1 MKKILLLGLM
11 GLMGLSGSRAH
22 GQMIIDMWNMTTGV
36 DTTLWYDIDGVDSVI
51 ITPGNKTSA
60 RSGLVNIG
68 FPFTLGESTY
78 SQFSTN
84 INGTVRLGSTQLSA
98 NGSYSNALN
107 QNNGPKI
114 EPFGYRGR
122 FDNNCYTRMALLGTA
137 GNRVLVVETRMKDYS
152 YFSDS
157 LYVSFQVQLFEAGGL
172 RVVYGEADSGA
183 VYTTTSARLQNG
195 VSAGVSSSNKDIIFI
210 DFATHE
216 AVRLNASCSLHNT
229 AAAWPEKGR
238 WYRLAYDSTL
248 CPYPPAVTATATNL
262 ANVSLQNPDGGT
274 LHVVIPARGID
285 TLWTGTTL
293 NLGGGFNPAT
303 TYQGTVQTV
312 CGSDTS
318 LRSRSFSFTTGCG
331 PVVHLP
337 WVSEFSNY
345 SLGCW
350 DASQYS
356 YYNYRWEGSNG
367 YAVASSLTS
376 SGTNTHYD
384 EWLVSPVVNLPNVD
398 GLVMKFKYSSE
409 ALHGVSPT
417 MDVRVAPCTAA
428 GVVDTADWTTVMTL
442 TGVYSNYIERRI
454 FLDTWRGQTVKVA
467 FVRTGLGGNCVY
479 LDRVELLQEL
489 EPVFTLTAPTHART
503 GESVTL
509 TAQRVTGVTTGL
521 TYTWHSSLM
530 DSTTVTTAPVLTM
543 TYTAGGT
550 DTMMVIASN
559 AYGADTAIVIV
570 TVHDCTARPVP
581 YIEDFDGEEAT
592 TEWETAGS
600 MPSCWI
606 IKTSDASATTLP
618 HIVSSYQYISAV
630 TNNALLMMAG
640 DPSQHGVCEMEM
652 VAMPY
657 INEPLTN
664 LQLAFDYCF
673 ESSRCVLE
681 VGYYNS
687 YLDVFT
693 VVDTVTP
700 HTGSYIRDTVSF
712 LGVTANNV
720 HIALRWSHST
730 SYWGVAIDNIE
741 VLDTPVPQISIESPS
756 IAYVYDTVDFT
767 AHLLHGDTTG
777 LTYSWQ
783 STMVDNGV
791 AQMVATDSVLHVLYT
806 VPGTDTIK
814 LTTVNAYGSR
824 IDWVYVQVSD
834 CNRRAIPY
842 FDDFESVPVG
852 VVDDLYTPREPG
864 HLPECWESRWTGHE
878 YLSPRGYGLTYY
890 LDGTRVDTK
899 VLVLEAGTNN
909 NSSTVTYV
917 VLPGFEYDI
926 NELSVAFDY
935 FLLRYLEPQYNGIF
949 SVGYMVDTVFTPVRN
964 LTFFEHLPFRRDT
977 IRFHDVTIPNARIAL
992 RYQFTLFA
1000 ENYAA
1005 IDNLEVFRDTTPVLP
1020 PVPDTVWRTVTLTC
1034 DSTMG
1039 VTDGGGVYPDSS
1051 MVTLSATALDG
1062 YEFTS
1067 WDDGDSSNPRLV
1079 MVVSDT
1085 SFVAIFNAVEDTTP
1099 IPVPDTV
1106 WRTVTLNCDSTMGVT
1121 DGGGVYPD
1129 SSMVTLSATA
1139 LDGYEFTSWDDG
1151 DTNAV
1156 RTLLLVS
1163 DTTFTAYFAPD
1174 TMPGPQDTL
1183 WRTVT
1188 VHMLLDSGDT
1198 LFEADV
1204 VSVTGAGSYPDST
1217 LVTLTAYY
1225 DNYYPYFWYWVTPA
1239 NDTLY
1244 DNPYSFV
1251 VTSDT
1256 VINAIFGPM
1265 CVGIDGTE
1273 GAAPDVFLHPN
1284 PATGDA
1290 YVSVG
1295 VPSTVTVVDLQG
1307 RTVLQPTRV
1316 ASTLC
1321 IQQGTLPKGIY
1332 FVSVSNSVGTVV
1344 KKLVIQ

>member
-1 MKKILLLGLM
+1 MLSPAITLPSTGMHNMKLWVE
-11 GLMGLSGSRAH
+11 GSRPMMVRLSSTASTDTADYNDTLLVVNSNSTP
-22 GQMIIDMWNMTTGV
+22 IDMWWHMVDLEPYAGQTVRIGFFKMAGGQSFINEIKIDYDTLPKLFAIDGQSRTMVDSSTLFTVSLRRGSTDGLHYTWSSSRGGIISTNAICDSMTVIYPSGSGNLVDTITVVATNAYGSDTV
-36 DTTLWYDIDGVDSVI
+36 SKMLRVVDCTPATSLPWTEDFQDGDVCWYKPEGSKWYDAIPNGMASQEHLRHLYLQARTDTLGSWIMSKEIQIPADTTLATRLFWNVASS
-51 ITPGNKTSA
+51 N
-60 RSGLVNIG
+60 N
-68 FPFTLGESTY
+68 TY
-78 SQFSTN
+78 QH
-84 INGTVRLGSTQLSA
+84 L
-98 NGSYSNALN
+98 YS
-107 QNNGPKI
+107 
-114 EPFGYRGR
+114 
-122 FDNNCYTRMALLGTA
+122 
-137 GNRVLVVETRMKDYS
+137 VLVTTAQDYTDTAN
-152 YFSDS
+152 YTV
-157 LYVSFQVQLFEAGGL
+157 LYTDNS
-172 RVVYGEADSGA
+172 
-183 VYTTTSARLQNG
+183 
-195 VSAGVSSSNKDIIFI
+195 
-210 DFATHE
+210 TH
-216 AVRLNASCSLHNT
+216 VN
-229 AAAWPEKGR
+229 
-238 WYRLAYDSTL
+238 
-248 CPYPPAVTATATNL
+248 
-262 ANVSLQNPDGGT
+262 
-274 LHVVIPARGID
+274 
-285 TLWTGTTL
+285 
-293 NLGGGFNPAT
+293 
-303 TYQGTVQTV
+303 
-312 CGSDTS
+312 
-318 LRSRSFSFTTGCG
+318 
-331 PVVHLP
+331 
-337 WVSEFSNY
+337 FSNY
-345 SLGCW
+345 DIRSVDLSPYAGQSIHVAFHNHAWHLAPSATGLYIDNVEIRPAPVPVVSLS
-350 DASQYS
+350 APNPTNSHEPVTFTA
-356 YYNYRWEGSNG
+356 NLIEGS
-367 YAVASSLTS
+367 S
-376 SGTNTHYD
+376 
-384 EWLVSPVVNLPNVD
+384 
-398 GLVMKFKYSSE
+398 
-409 ALHGVSPT
+409 
-417 MDVRVAPCTAA
+417 
-428 GVVDTADWTTVMTL
+428 
-442 TGVYSNYIERRI
+442 
-454 FLDTWRGQTVKVA
+454 
-467 FVRTGLGGNCVY
+467 
-479 LDRVELLQEL
+479 
-489 EPVFTLTAPTHART
+489 
-503 GESVTL
+503 
-509 TAQRVTGVTTGL
+509 TGL
-521 TYTWHSSLM
+521 TYTWHSTLM

-687 YLDVFT
+687 YRDVFT

-756 IAYVYDTVDFT
+756 IAYVFDTVDFT

-824 IDWVYVQVSD
+824 MDWVYVQVSD

-1085 SFVAIFNAVEDTTP
+1085 SFVAIFNAVEDTTL

-1174 TMPGPQDTL
+1174 TMPVPQDTL

-1225 DNYYPYFWYWVTPA
+1225 DNYHPYFWYWVTPA

-1256 VINAIFGPM
+1256 VINAIFGPL

-1273 GAAPDVFLHPN
+1273 SAAPDVAIHPN